1 MEGPEMSDIPRARE
15 IIEAIL
21 KIVELNPIVRR
32 ELHKALALMTREKH
46 IRRARGTRCKIDV
59 SMRRKIRNLSLTDMT
74 MHEIADQ
81 VGLHNIG
88 RVSEVLN
95 RKR

>member
-1 MEGPEMSDIPRARE
+1 MSDIPKARE
-15 IIEAIL
+15 IL
-21 KIVELNPIVRR
+21 LTTLQMFDLDPVVRR
-32 ELHKALALMTREKH
+32 RIHAALALMTREKA
-46 IRRARGTRCKIDV
+46 IRRAKGSRSNLDNPT
-59 SMRRKIRNLSLTDMT
+59 RRKIRNLSLTDMT
-74 MHEIADQ
+74 MHEIADA